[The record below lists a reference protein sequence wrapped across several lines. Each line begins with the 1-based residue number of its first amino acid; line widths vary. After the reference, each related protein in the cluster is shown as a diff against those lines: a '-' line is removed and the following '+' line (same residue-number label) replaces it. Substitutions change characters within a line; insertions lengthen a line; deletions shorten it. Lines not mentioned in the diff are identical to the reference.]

1 MKKKLAISA
10 AACIFAFLAFGCGNP
25 ANVPVAET
33 SSEAEQALEVTESSE
48 DKTETSE
55 DKTEAAKEESK
66 EAAEE
71 SSPEAKRAS
80 GEENDLPTLPL
91 PEYHYYGPE
100 DWADNADSVCHFLIE
115 NSFGDEAA
123 DLNVCVPIV
132 LKMDDSDPKDVKLW
146 GEYMVYKYRLMKS
159 SLIEE
164 AGGSFGGVAH
174 LDTTGGSPLV
184 KDFDFLEDGAGY
196 DASVD
201 KLFGKE
207 GLKDAYLKA
216 CDERDKY
223 LAEALANYINRNGLY
238 ITQYQSNGWAPVPVL
253 NAPPTRDED
262 QIVDHVS
269 NLSYTA
275 QYDMRQMSFFE
286 IDDSDTFCSVDS
298 EDWNNFMIE
307 ISKKDGS
314 DMDSVIK
321 EVRSVSDENEEL
333 ERTEDVTFKD
343 IEGCTVLMTKGPY
356 DDGDKVYV
364 SYFVPGNDSILVI
377 EITSDYSSDEKK
389 QMATDSIIENFLGNM
404 ELK

>member
-1 MKKKLAISA
+1 MKKKLALMA
-10 AACIFAFLAFGCGNP
+10 AACIFAFGVFGCGNS
-25 ANVPVAET
+25 ANDPVPVAET
-33 SSEAEQALEVTESSE
+33 KPAAESQAEETESGSK
-48 DKTETSE
+48 DSKGNT
-55 DKTEAAKEESK
+55 EESK
-66 EAAEE
+66 VAQDESVSEVKETPAEE
-71 SSPEAKRAS
+71 I
-80 GEENDLPTLPL
+80 DYPTLPL
-91 PEYHYYGPE
+91 PEYHYYGTE
-100 DWADNADSVCHFLIE
+100 DWAEYADSVCHFLVE
-115 NSFGDEAA
+115 NSLGDEAA
-123 DLNVCVPIV
+123 DLNICVPVV

-146 GEYMVYKYRLMKS
+146 GEYMIYKYQLMKT

-184 KDFDFLEDGAGY
+184 KDFDFLEDGSGF
-196 DASVD
+196 DESLD

-207 GLKDAYLKA
+207 GLKDAYLEA
-216 CDERDKY
+216 CDNRDQY
-223 LAEALANYINRNGLY
+223 LAEALANYINKNGLY

-275 QYDMRQMSFFE
+275 QYDMRQMCFFE

-321 EVRSVSDENEEL
+321 EVRSGSDENEEL

-364 SYFVPGNDSILVI
+364 SYFVPGKDSILVI
-377 EITSDYSSDEKK
+377 DITSDYSSDEKK

>member
-1 MKKKLAISA
+1 MKKKLALTA
-10 AACIFAFLAFGCGNP
+10 VCILAFLAIGCGNS
-25 ANVPVAET
+25 ANDPVPVA
-33 SSEAEQALEVTESSE
+33 VTKTAAESSVEETELKPE
-48 DKTETSE
+48 DSKGST
-55 DKTEAAKEESK
+55 EESK
-66 EAAEE
+66 VAPKK
-71 SSPEAKRAS
+71 SAS
-80 GEENDLPTLPL
+80 EGKETPAGEIDYPTLPL
-91 PEYHYYGPE
+91 PEYHYYGTE
-100 DWADNADSVCHFLIE
+100 DWAEYADRVCHFLVE

-123 DLNVCVPIV
+123 DLNICVPVV

-146 GEYMVYKYRLMKS
+146 GEYMIYKYQLMKT

-164 AGGSFGGVAH
+164 GGGSFGGVVH

-207 GLKDAYLKA
+207 GLKDAYLEA
-216 CDERDKY
+216 CDNRDQY
-223 LAEALANYINRNGLY
+223 LAEALANYINKNGLY

-275 QYDMRQMSFFE
+275 QYDMRQMCFFE

-321 EVRSVSDENEEL
+321 EVRSGADENEEL

-364 SYFVPGNDSILVI
+364 SYFVPGKDSILVI
-377 EITSDYSSDEKK
+377 DITSDYSSDEKK

>member
-1 MKKKLAISA
+1 MKKKLLLMA
-10 AACIFAFLAFGCGNP
+10 AACIFAFGVFGCGNA
-25 ANVPVAET
+25 ANDTVPVAE
-33 SSEAEQALEVTESSE
+33 SKPEAESQSEEIESKPE
-48 DKTETSE
+48 DSKESQ
-55 DKTEAAKEESK
+55 EAGKLAPEESESEVK
-66 EAAEE
+66 ETTAEE
-71 SSPEAKRAS
+71 I
-80 GEENDLPTLPL
+80 DYPTLPL
-91 PEYHYYGPE
+91 PEYHYYGTE
-100 DWADNADSVCHFLIE
+100 DWAEYADSVCHFLVE

-123 DLNVCVPIV
+123 DLNICVPVV

-146 GEYMVYKYRLMKS
+146 GEYMVYKYQLMKT
-159 SLIEE
+159 SLLEE
-164 AGGSFGGVAH
+164 GGGSFGGVAH
-174 LDTTGGSPLV
+174 LDTTGGSPIV
-184 KDFDFLEDGAGY
+184 NDFDFLEDGSGF
-196 DASVD
+196 DASLD
-201 KLFGKE
+201 RLFGKE

-216 CDERDKY
+216 CDERDDY
-223 LAEALANYINRNGLY
+223 LAEALANYINKNGLY
-238 ITQYQSNGWAPVPVL
+238 ITQYQEFGWAPVPVL

-275 QYDMRQMSFFE
+275 QYDMRQMCFFE

-321 EVRSVSDENEEL
+321 EVRSGSAENEEL

-364 SYFVPGNDSILVI
+364 SYFVPGKDSILVI
-377 EITSDYSSDEKK
+377 DITSDYSSDEKK

>member
-25 ANVPVAET
+25 ANDPVPVAET
-33 SSEAEQALEVTESSE
+33 SSKAEQTLEVTEA
-48 DKTETSE
+48 SE

-80 GEENDLPTLPL
+80 AEDMDLPTLPL

-184 KDFDFLEDGAGY
+184 KDFDFLEDGAGF
-196 DASVD
+196 DESLD

-207 GLKDAYLKA
+207 GLKDAYLEA
-216 CDERDKY
+216 CDNRDQY
-223 LAEALANYINRNGLY
+223 LAEALANYINKNGLY

-321 EVRSVSDENEEL
+321 EVRSGSDENEEL

-364 SYFVPGNDSILVI
+364 SYFVPGKDSILVI
-377 EITSDYSSDEKK
+377 DITSDYSSDEKK